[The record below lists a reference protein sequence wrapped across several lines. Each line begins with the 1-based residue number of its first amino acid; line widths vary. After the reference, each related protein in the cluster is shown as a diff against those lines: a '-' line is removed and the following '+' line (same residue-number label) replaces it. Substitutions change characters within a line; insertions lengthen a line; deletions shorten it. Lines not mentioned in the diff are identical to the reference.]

1 MNFRKLGYF
10 HLILMCF
17 LIGSMSQKRK
27 PEALSKINWNARKA
41 GEEASQV
48 TKQQYSDTHRQPT
61 KYQDIRHHG

>member
-1 MNFRKLGYF
+1 
-10 HLILMCF
+10 MCF